1 MLPLLLALCLTI
13 SLDSTVTVSP
23 GHQMTSTSREL
34 ATQEFDAY
42 LRHWQKG
49 QKLQLN
55 HPLFSLTKVSAGPT
69 SFQTITFS
77 GHANDLPGEVSLSF
91 YTMDG
96 DQVFT
101 PPGTVKVA
109 RIGAERREFHVAA
122 VVPRLLIGRT
132 GAIQVTFSG
141 EGGKRAAFYVKAEFF

>member
-1 MLPLLLALCLTI
+1 MLPLLLALSLTI
-13 SLDSTVTVSP
+13 SLDSTISVSP
-23 GHQMTSTSREL
+23 SHQMLRISREL

-42 LRHWQKG
+42 VRHWQKG

-69 SFQTITFS
+69 SFQTITFT
-77 GHANDLPGEVSLSF
+77 GHTNGLPGEVSLTF

-101 PPGTVKVA
+101 PPGTVKIA
-109 RIGAERREFHVAA
+109 RVDAEQREFHVDA

-141 EGGKRAAFYVKAEFF
+141 EGGKRAAYYVKAEF